1 MLTRTVVTVLVVLAV
16 AFGAV
21 GLVAIPPGALAGWVL
36 LAGAVGLIAWQGAE
50 HLPENR
56 FVTRSRRPAWWAGTA
71 AAALCLTFCLAVT
84 GLVAVAGAATA
95 VSSTLL
101 LLAVVA
107 WAGWRSTAAK
117 APRPARAEVPPAR
130 FSVVPPPLV
139 AADLATDELC
149 VAWRRSYLELL
160 RAVDEPTR
168 QRVVVQRQEYL
179 DELER
184 RDSLGF
190 ARWLDS
196 GARAGSD
203 PRRFLTSG
211 G

>member
-1 MLTRTVVTVLVVLAV
+1 V
-16 AFGAV
+16 
-21 GLVAIPPGALAGWVL
+21 
-36 LAGAVGLIAWQGAE
+36 
-50 HLPENR
+50 
-56 FVTRSRRPAWWAGTA
+56 
-71 AAALCLTFCLAVT
+71 
-84 GLVAVAGAATA
+84 
-95 VSSTLL
+95 
-101 LLAVVA
+101 
-107 WAGWRSTAAK
+107 
-117 APRPARAEVPPAR
+117 R

>member
-36 LAGAVGLIAWQGAE
+36 LAGTVGLIVWQGVG
-50 HLPENR
+50 HWPENQ
-56 FVTRSRRPAWWAGTA
+56 FVARPRRPAWWAGIA

-84 GLVAVAGAATA
+84 GLVVVVGAATA
-95 VSSTLL
+95 VSTALL
-101 LLAVVA
+101 LLAVAA

-117 APRPARAEVPPAR
+117 APRAAQAEVPPVR
-130 FSVVPPPLV
+130 FLVVPPPLV

>member
-1 MLTRTVVTVLVVLAV
+1 MLARTVVTVLVVVAV

-21 GLVAIPPGALAGWVL
+21 GLVAIPPGALAGWVF
-36 LAGAVGLIAWQGAE
+36 LAGAVGLVAWQGAG

-56 FVTRSRRPAWWAGTA
+56 FVTRPRWPAWWSGIA

-84 GLVAVAGAATA
+84 GLIAVAGAATA

-101 LLAVVA
+101 LLAVAA

-117 APRPARAEVPPAR
+117 APPAPDEAPPVR
-130 FSVVPPPLV
+130 YPVVLPPLV

-160 RAVDEPTR
+160 RAVDEPSR
-168 QRVVVQRQEYL
+168 QRVVRQRQEYL

>member
-1 MLTRTVVTVLVVLAV
+1 VPAARISVVL
-16 AFGAV
+16 
-21 GLVAIPPGALAGWVL
+21 PPV
-36 LAGAVGLIAWQGAE
+36 
-50 HLPENR
+50 
-56 FVTRSRRPAWWAGTA
+56 
-71 AAALCLTFCLAVT
+71 
-84 GLVAVAGAATA
+84 
-95 VSSTLL
+95 
-101 LLAVVA
+101 
-107 WAGWRSTAAK
+107 
-117 APRPARAEVPPAR
+117 
-130 FSVVPPPLV
+130 V

-168 QRVVVQRQEYL
+168 QRVVLQRQEYL

>member
-36 LAGAVGLIAWQGAE
+36 LAGAVGLIVWQGVG

-56 FVTRSRRPAWWAGTA
+56 FVARPRRPAWWAGVA

-101 LLAVVA
+101 LLAVAA
-107 WAGWRSTAAK
+107 WAGWRSTPAK
-117 APRPARAEVPPAR
+117 TPRAEVPPVR

>member
-36 LAGAVGLIAWQGAE
+36 LAGAVGLIVWQGVG

-56 FVTRSRRPAWWAGTA
+56 FVARPRRPAWWAGVA

-101 LLAVVA
+101 LLAVAA
-107 WAGWRSTAAK
+107 WAGWRSTPAK
-117 APRPARAEVPPAR
+117 APRAKVPPVR